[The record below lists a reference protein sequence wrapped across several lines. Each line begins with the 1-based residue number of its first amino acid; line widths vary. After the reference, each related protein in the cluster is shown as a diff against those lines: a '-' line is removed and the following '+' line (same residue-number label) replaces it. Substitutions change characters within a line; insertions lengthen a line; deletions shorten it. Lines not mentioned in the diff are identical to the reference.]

1 MSRVFWTVVKDIP
14 GEELAPVGS
23 ACLMANESD
32 AASWADTLLRS
43 RPGVFRVAR
52 CVVDLGFD
60 RPPDQVNPPV
70 GPPDSDRSFLGS
82 LAQRVSALEAH
93 DKDRADIQIR
103 LEKLEA
109 QSQDRGAWVC
119 RLENLESKVDTLRR
133 WRDRVDTAIK
143 KLCDLL
149 RAADAGVL

>member
-14 GEELAPVGS
+14 GGDFELRELTGALLVDRLE
-23 ACLMANESD
+23 AEK
-32 AASWADTLLRS
+32 WADTLLRT

-52 CVVDLGFD
+52 CTVDMD
-60 RPPDQVNPPV
+60 PDLPSGQERMRESMQESAV
-70 GPPDSDRSFLGS
+70 GCL
-82 LAQRVSALEAH
+82 LQRVSLLESQA
-93 DKDRADIQIR
+93 
-103 LEKLEA
+103 
-109 QSQDRGAWVC
+109 QDRGAWVC

-149 RAADAGVL
+149 RSADAGVL